1 MAPKRALERGR
12 IERKV
17 VRPRKAPAGGP
28 GRTSYSRL
36 QARTG
41 TKGKTFADQRPDCR
55 RRLFTL
61 ALTVALLLCQSP
73 AARPQSRL
81 VAASRETGEDVI
93 SVTTRL
99 VGVTVELPDG
109 IRDDSDL
116 RALDINAD
124 GLHHRPAFAEV
135 SGGANVGLVVDM
147 STSMKGR
154 KASRTR
160 EAVREFLKHSDPR
173 NEYALILFNGA
184 VNFVGEFCGDEGG
197 RRALDEA
204 LGETIAEGETILY
217 DACLKARD
225 IVAGMSG
232 EHSKRALVVF
242 TDGHDTRSK
251 TPLAALDRGL
261 NSLGGLVYLVVLGS
275 AVQAE
280 QPFTSNPDP
289 YNESVARELAKAAR
303 GEAFPAR
310 SAVSLIDASRKVARR
325 LSRTAH
331 LGFYPTQAA
340 ALPGT
345 HTLSVTTPG
354 GRPLRARERY
364 TIDGPGVEHE
374 DEKPPALTPWQQAIR
389 EVEGGTPDTLVFET
403 ALRRR
408 APELSPEARLFY
420 KKQLFG
426 HPDLANTPVLDSDTE
441 EARRVREII
450 LPTLKT
456 FDRTGYEVVIIR
468 QDPLFIGIWRECVIV
483 LSSSMVE
490 FLTPK
495 QLRAAVAHDLAHE
508 CFIDE
513 LVEADRLKKSP
524 ASYHLIEHKCDLV
537 AALAIRAL
545 GEKPFEL
552 AAAVERIE
560 KHQREHPDP
569 RLNTSRHP
577 SAKDRKLCIQVFL
590 ARLFERR
597 N

>member
-1 MAPKRALERGR
+1 M
-12 IERKV
+12 
-17 VRPRKAPAGGP
+17 
-28 GRTSYSRL
+28 
-36 QARTG
+36 
-41 TKGKTFADQRPDCR
+41 
-55 RRLFTL
+55 
-61 ALTVALLLCQSP
+61 
-73 AARPQSRL
+73 
-81 VAASRETGEDVI
+81 
-93 SVTTRL
+93 TTRL
-99 VGVTVELPDG
+99 VGVTVELADG
-109 IRDDSDL
+109 TRDDSDL
-116 RALDINAD
+116 SALDINAD
-124 GLHHRPAFAEV
+124 GVHHRPAFAEV

-173 NEYALILFNGA
+173 NEYALIVFNGA
-184 VNFVGEFCGDEGG
+184 VNFVGEFRGDEGG

-204 LGETIAEGETILY
+204 LGKTAAEGETILY
-217 DACLKARD
+217 DACLKTRD
-225 IVAGMSG
+225 VVAGMSG
-232 EHSKRALVVF
+232 EHTKRALVVF

-280 QPFTSNPDP
+280 QPYTTNPDP
-289 YNESVARELAKAAR
+289 HNESVARELAKAAR

-310 SAVSLIDASRKVARR
+310 SAVSLIEASRKVAGR
-325 LSRTAH
+325 LGRTAH

-364 TIDGPGVEHE
+364 TIDGPGVEQE
-374 DEKPPALTPWQQAIR
+374 EEKPPALTPWQQAIR
-389 EVEGGTPDTLVFET
+389 EVEGGTPDALVFET

-426 HPDLANTPVLDSDTE
+426 HPNLANTPVLDSDTE

-468 QDPLFIGIWRECVIV
+468 QESLFIGIWRECVIV
-483 LSSSMVE
+483 LSSGMAQ

-508 CFIDE
+508 CFIGE

-524 ASYHLIEHKCDLV
+524 EAYHLIEHKCDLV
-537 AALAIRAL
+537 AALAIRAQ
-545 GEKPFEL
+545 GETPFEL
-552 AAAVERIE
+552 AAAVGRIE

-569 RLNTSRHP
+569 RLDTSRHP
-577 SAKDRKLCIQVFL
+577 PAKDRKLCIQVFL
-590 ARLFERR
+590 ARLHERAQ
-597 N
+597 

>member
-1 MAPKRALERGR
+1 M
-12 IERKV
+12 
-17 VRPRKAPAGGP
+17 
-28 GRTSYSRL
+28 SYARL

-41 TKGKTFADQRPDCR
+41 TTSKTFANQRPDGHH
-55 RRLFTL
+55 RLFIL
-61 ALTVALLLCQSP
+61 ALTIALLLCQPPS
-73 AARPQSRL
+73 ARPQSRQA
-81 VAASRETGEDVI
+81 AASHETDEDVI

-99 VGVTVELPDG
+99 VGITVELADG

-124 GLHHRPAFAEV
+124 GVHHRPAFAAVE
-135 SGGANVGLVVDM
+135 GGANVGLVVDM

-160 EAVREFLKHSDPR
+160 EAVQEFLKHSDPR
-173 NEYALILFNGA
+173 NKYALIVFNGA
-184 VNFVGEFCGDEGG
+184 VNFVGEFRGDEGG
-197 RRALDEA
+197 RRTLDEA
-204 LGETIAEGETILY
+204 LGGTSAEGETILY

-280 QPFTSNPDP
+280 QPYTSNPDP

-310 SAVSLIDASRKVARR
+310 SAVSLIEASRKVARR

-354 GRPLRARERY
+354 GRPLRARARY
-364 TIDGPGVEHE
+364 TIDGLGVGQE

-389 EVEGGTPDTLVFET
+389 DVEGET
-403 ALRRR
+403 NDSLILEVALRRR
-408 APELSPEARLFY
+408 APQLSPESRRFY
-420 KKQLFG
+420 KNELFK
-426 HPDLANTPVLDSDTE
+426 HPDLASTPILDSDTD
-441 EARRVREII
+441 EARRVRDII
-450 LPTLKT
+450 LPVLTQ
-456 FDRTGYEVVIIR
+456 FDRADYEVVILK
-468 QDPLFIGIWRECVIV
+468 QDAPFSGIWRECVIL
-483 LSSSMVE
+483 LSTGMVKL
-490 FLTPK
+490 LTQK
-495 QLRAAVAHDLAHE
+495 QLRAAVSHDLAHE
-508 CFIDE
+508 CFIEE
-513 LVEADRLKKSP
+513 LVEADRQKKP
-524 ASYHLIEHKCDLV
+524 DAAYHVIEHKCDLV
-537 AALAIRAL
+537 AALAGRAR
-545 GEKPFEL
+545 GENPAEVS
-552 AAAVERIE
+552 AAVERIE
-560 KHQREHPDP
+560 KHQKDHPDP
-569 RLNTSRHP
+569 RLDTSKHP
-577 SAKDRKLCIQVFL
+577 PAKERKHCVQVFM
-590 ARLFERR
+590 ARLYERSLNSSGGR
-597 N
+597 AQRRLPPVRPTILSPYHTPEAK

>member
-1 MAPKRALERGR
+1 MLYPRRPVRRARHGTSRRGR
-12 IERKV
+12 RQV
-17 VRPRKAPAGGP
+17 
-28 GRTSYSRL
+28 
-36 QARTG
+36 QTG
-41 TKGKTFADQRPDCR
+41 ADIGTRANQNLNDL
-55 RRLFTL
+55 RRLAAI
-61 ALTVALLLCQSP
+61 ALTTLLLLCQTP
-73 AARPQSRL
+73 AARSQQRQL
-81 VAASRETGEDVI
+81 ASADADDDVI
-93 SVTTRL
+93 KVTTRL
-99 VGVTVELPDG
+99 VGVTVELADG
-109 IRDDSDL
+109 TRDDSDL

-124 GLHHRPAFAEV
+124 GVHHRPAFAAVE
-135 SGGANVGLVVDM
+135 GGANVGLVVDM

-160 EAVREFLKHSDPR
+160 EAVQEFLKHSDPR
-173 NEYALILFNGA
+173 NKYALIVFNGA
-184 VNFVGEFCGDEGG
+184 VNFVGEFRGDEGG

-225 IVAGMSG
+225 VVAGMSG

-280 QPFTSNPDP
+280 QPYTSNPDT

-310 SAVSLIDASRKVARR
+310 SAVSLIDASRKVAKR

-354 GRPLRARERY
+354 GRTLRARERY
-364 TIDGPGVEHE
+364 TIDGPGVEQD

-389 EVEGGTPDTLVFET
+389 DVEGET
-403 ALRRR
+403 NDSLILEVALRRR
-408 APELSPEARLFY
+408 APQLSPEARRFY
-420 KKQLFG
+420 KNELFK
-426 HPDLANTPVLDSDTE
+426 HPDLASTPILDSDTD

-450 LPTLKT
+450 LPVLTQ
-456 FDRTGYEVVIIR
+456 FDRADYDVVILK
-468 QDPLFIGIWRECVIV
+468 QDAPFSGIWRECVIL
-483 LSSSMVE
+483 LSTGTVKL
-490 FLTPK
+490 LTQK
-495 QLRAAVAHDLAHE
+495 QLRAAVSHDLAHE

-513 LVEADRLKKSP
+513 LVEADRQKKP
-524 ASYHLIEHKCDLV
+524 DAAYHVIEHECDLV
-537 AALAIRAL
+537 AALAGRAR
-545 GEKPFEL
+545 GENPAEIS
-552 AAAVERIE
+552 AAVERIE
-560 KHQREHPDP
+560 KHQKDHPDP
-569 RLNTSRHP
+569 RLDTSKHPPARERRH
-577 SAKDRKLCIQVFL
+577 CVQVFM
-590 ARLFERR
+590 ARLYERSLNSSGGR
-597 N
+597 AQRR

>member
-1 MAPKRALERGR
+1 M
-12 IERKV
+12 
-17 VRPRKAPAGGP
+17 
-28 GRTSYSRL
+28 
-36 QARTG
+36 
-41 TKGKTFADQRPDCR
+41 
-55 RRLFTL
+55 
-61 ALTVALLLCQSP
+61 
-73 AARPQSRL
+73 
-81 VAASRETGEDVI
+81 AASHETDEDVV

-124 GLHHRPAFAEV
+124 GVHHRPAFAAV
-135 SGGANVGLVVDM
+135 GGGANVGLVVDM

-173 NEYALILFNGA
+173 NEYALIVFNGT
-184 VNFVGEFCGDEGG
+184 VNFVGEFRGDEGG

-204 LGETIAEGETILY
+204 LGKTVAEGETILY

-225 IVAGMSG
+225 VVAGMSG

-331 LGFYPTQAA
+331 LGFYPTRAA

-364 TIDGPGVEHE
+364 TIDGPGVEQE
-374 DEKPPALTPWQQAIR
+374 DEKPPAPTPWQQAIR

-408 APELSPEARLFY
+408 APAVSPEARLFY

-426 HPDLANTPVLDSDTE
+426 HPDLANTQVLDSDTE

-456 FDRTGYEVVIIR
+456 FDRTGYEVVVIR
-468 QDPLFIGIWRECVIV
+468 QESLFIGIWRECVIV
-483 LSSSMVE
+483 LSSGMAE

-513 LVEADRLKKSP
+513 MVEADRLKKSP
-524 ASYHLIEHKCDLV
+524 EAYHLIEHKCDLV

-552 AAAVERIE
+552 AAAVGRIE

-569 RLNTSRHP
+569 RLDASRHP
-577 SAKDRKLCIQVFL
+577 PAKDRKLCIQVFL
-590 ARLFERR
+590 ARLHERAQ
-597 N
+597 

>member
-1 MAPKRALERGR
+1 M
-12 IERKV
+12 
-17 VRPRKAPAGGP
+17 
-28 GRTSYSRL
+28 SYSRL

-41 TKGKTFADQRPDCR
+41 TTRKTFANQRPDGH
-55 RRLFTL
+55 RRLFIL
-61 ALTVALLLCQSP
+61 ALTIALLLCQPPS
-73 AARPQSRL
+73 ARPQSRQA
-81 VAASRETGEDVI
+81 AASHETDEDVI

-99 VGVTVELPDG
+99 VGVTVELADG
-109 IRDDSDL
+109 TRDDSDL

-124 GLHHRPAFAEV
+124 GVHHRPAFAAVE
-135 SGGANVGLVVDM
+135 GGANVGLVVDM

-173 NEYALILFNGA
+173 NKYALIVFNGA
-184 VNFVGEFCGDEGG
+184 VNFVGEFRGDEGG

-310 SAVSLIDASRKVARR
+310 SAVSLIDASRKVAKR

-364 TIDGPGVEHE
+364 TIDGPGVEYE

-441 EARRVREII
+441 EAKRVREII

-456 FDRTGYEVVIIR
+456 FDRTGYEVVIIK
-468 QDPLFIGIWRECVIV
+468 QEPLFIGIWRECVIV
-483 LSSSMVE
+483 LSSGMAE

-513 LVEADRLKKSP
+513 MVEANRLKKSP
-524 ASYHLIEHKCDLV
+524 EAYHLIEHKCDLV
-537 AALAIRAL
+537 AALAIRAQ
-545 GEKPFEL
+545 GETPFEL
-552 AAAVERIE
+552 AAAVGRIE

-569 RLNTSRHP
+569 RLDTSRHP
-577 SAKDRKLCIQVFL
+577 PAKDRKLCIQVFL
-590 ARLFERR
+590 ARLHERAQ
-597 N
+597 

>member
-1 MAPKRALERGR
+1 M
-12 IERKV
+12 
-17 VRPRKAPAGGP
+17 
-28 GRTSYSRL
+28 SYSRL

-41 TKGKTFADQRPDCR
+41 TTGKTFANQRSNGH
-55 RRLFTL
+55 RRLFIL
-61 ALTVALLLCQSP
+61 ALTIALLLCQSP
-73 AARPQSRL
+73 SARPQSRQ
-81 VAASRETGEDVI
+81 VAASHETDEDVI

-99 VGVTVELPDG
+99 VGITVELADG

-124 GLHHRPAFAEV
+124 GVHHRPAFAAVE
-135 SGGANVGLVVDM
+135 GGANVGLVVDM

-173 NEYALILFNGA
+173 NKYALLVFNGA
-184 VNFVGEFCGDEGG
+184 VNFVGEFRGDEGG

-204 LGETIAEGETILY
+204 LGGTSAEGETILY

-310 SAVSLIDASRKVARR
+310 SAVSLIKASRKVARR

-364 TIDGPGVEHE
+364 TIDGPGVEQE

-468 QDPLFIGIWRECVIV
+468 QEPLFIGIWRECVIV
-483 LSSSMVE
+483 LSSGMAE

-508 CFIDE
+508 CFIGE
-513 LVEADRLKKSP
+513 MVEADRLKKSP
-524 ASYHLIEHKCDLV
+524 EAYHLIEHKCDLV
-537 AALAIRAL
+537 AALAIRAQ
-545 GEKPFEL
+545 GETPFEL
-552 AAAVERIE
+552 AAAVGRIE

-569 RLNTSRHP
+569 RLDTSRHP
-577 SAKDRKLCIQVFL
+577 PAKDRKLCIQVFL
-590 ARLFERR
+590 ARLHERAQ
-597 N
+597 